1 MSGIDK
7 VTGSAGGMDLLM
19 QRVKPGASAQNAE
32 GFGQY
37 MEKSMAG
44 KEIKKVS
51 SCQDDQSVS
60 KDSDNMVSSNDQST
74 RISEKSATEGTEV
87 SVEEAV
93 EKVNETVKDAVKETL
108 GIDEE
113 TFEAAMAEL
122 GFVPADLLQAANLQK
137 FVLFLNGGEEPTDIL
152 MNETMM
158 ADLHALTEVLQGLD
172 LEELTGMSPEEF
184 SDILENYMKQSEE
197 TGNEI
202 VSDYPEQQTEQKQQ
216 GIPVEEMTDSEA
228 SASEEA
234 DRTESV
240 PVTVVRE
247 AVQEETGE
255 QEEVL
260 ESPEETAKGQ
270 TSANGDNGESLEN
283 SEQEDAMFSK
293 SEYGKADTVKQPS
306 AEMAA
311 GGTAF
316 QQNLTGRVNASV
328 NSTPP
333 MQQMAEIVKQVV
345 EQIRLT
351 LQADSTT
358 MELQLNPESLGK
370 VLLTVSSKE
379 GMMTANF
386 TVQTEEAR
394 IALESQM
401 YSLREALEQKD
412 LKVDAVEVT
421 VSDFEFT
428 QTGQN
433 DGEDQ
438 KNMDQGN
445 GKSLQF
451 KFRQAEDE
459 VQDEVSVEDEAERV
473 RRSVMRDTGGSIDFT
488 A

>member
-1 MSGIDK
+1 MSGIEK

-19 QRVKPGASAQNAE
+19 QSVSPGASAQNTE
-32 GFGQY
+32 SFGQY
-37 MEKSMAG
+37 MEKSMAE
-44 KEIKKVS
+44 KETKKVIS
-51 SCQDDQSVS
+51 GQDDKSVS
-60 KDSDNMVSSNDQST
+60 MDSENVVSSNDQT
-74 RISEKSATEGTEV
+74 VHMSEKASTDGTEI
-87 SVEEAV
+87 SGEEAV
-93 EKVNETVKDAVKETL
+93 EKVNGAIKDAVKEIL

-122 GFVPADLLQAANLQK
+122 GFVPVDLLQAANLQK
-137 FVLFLNGGEEPTDIL
+137 FVLFLNGGEEPTDLL

-158 ADLHALTEVLQGLD
+158 ADFDALTEVLQGLD
-172 LEELTGMSPEEF
+172 LEELTGMSLEKF
-184 SDILENYMKQSEE
+184 SDVLESYMKQPEE
-197 TGNEI
+197 TAGEML
-202 VSDYPEQQTEQKQQ
+202 SGYPEEQKTEQEQQ
-216 GIPVEEMTDSEA
+216 DIPVEEMA
-228 SASEEA
+228 GSEETTA
-234 DRTESV
+234 GEVSGTDDI
-240 PVTVVRE
+240 PVTVVKE
-247 AVQEETGE
+247 SVQEEPGE
-255 QEEVL
+255 
-260 ESPEETAKGQ
+260 PEETVKSQ
-270 TSANGDNGESLEN
+270 ISESSEDGMN
-283 SEQEDAMFSK
+283 FEHSEQEDSMFSG
-293 SEYGKADTVKQPS
+293 SENGRADTVRQPA
-306 AEMAA
+306 AEIAA
-311 GGTAF
+311 GGTVF
-316 QQNLTGRVNASV
+316 QQNLAGRADATV
-328 NSTPP
+328 NSAPP

-401 YSLREALEQKD
+401 YSLREALEQKE

-451 KFRQAEDE
+451 KFKQAEDE
-459 VQDEVSVEDEAERV
+459 VQDEVSVEEEAERV